1 MAAFQ
6 SLYVQGTL
14 HTYTLSMKH
23 TQLLFVF
30 ILIYSVRFKVTVKT
44 SYKQTTEALGIVLTS
59 FKTKTVNDHSSSL
72 ILHII
77 IQRTIN
83 TQF

>member
-1 MAAFQ
+1 MPAFK

-14 HTYTLSMKH
+14 HTNYTLSMKH
-23 TQLLFVF
+23 THLLFVF

-59 FKTKTVNDHSSSL
+59 FKTKTVNDHSSL

>member
-1 MAAFQ
+1 M
-6 SLYVQGTL
+6 
-14 HTYTLSMKH
+14 
-23 TQLLFVF
+23 F

-72 ILHII
+72 ILHILYKELL
-77 IQRTIN
+77 